1 MTRKSQFIPLV
12 PNKNLIAR
20 HIQKIAEFFVNAD
33 RKAEEEQSFIF
44 AAAAAKV
51 LTANSQAVLQ
61 SVINGLSAAAKN
73 LIF

>member
-1 MTRKSQFIPLV
+1 MRS
-12 PNKNLIAR
+12 
-20 HIQKIAEFFVNAD
+20 KIAEFEVNVD

-44 AAAAAKV
+44 VAATAEV